1 MGSLKGVF
9 DNGVVS
15 SLKKVL
21 RKTQFFQ
28 ILKRCRKIATYKIAV
43 LKDYYYAIPYAKNRY
58 LSFRRLLENS
68 HNVTYRGITCRKFP
82 TDYLLIQIA
91 VNRVKPDLIIE
102 VGTNHGGSALYLA
115 DLVSTYNSEGKIHT
129 IDIVD
134 LVTEDLVLN
143 DSRITRFL
151 GGFESYDLSNC
162 ADYKTVMVI
171 DDGSHNFNDVMSS
184 LQKFKEVVSLG
195 SYFIVEDGALSYM
208 GWDRHYSGGPLRAI
222 RKFLH
227 SEDSFEVDDEF
238 TKFFGSS
245 TTNNPE
251 GYLRKVR

>member
-1 MGSLKGVF
+1 MNSSLKRVLSKVVF
-9 DNGVVS
+9 

-21 RKTQFFQ
+21 RETRFFQ
-28 ILKRCRKIATYKIAV
+28 ILKRCRKIVWDKAAV
-43 LKDYYYAIPYAKNRY
+43 LEDYFYAIPHSKKRY

-68 HNVTYRGITCRKFP
+68 HNVSYRGVTCRKFP

-102 VGTNHGGSALYLA
+102 IGTNHGGSALYLA
-115 DLVSTYNSEGKIHT
+115 DLVSSYNSQAKIHT

-134 LVTEDLVLN
+134 LVTEDIVLK
-143 DSRITRFL
+143 DSRISRFQ
-151 GGFESYDLSNC
+151 GGFESYDLSNS
-162 ADYKTVMVI
+162 AKYKTVMVI
-171 DDGSHNFNDVMSS
+171 DDGSHCSNDVILC
-184 LQKFKEVVSLG
+184 LQKFKEIVTLG

-208 GWDRHYSGGPLRAI
+208 GWDRHYSGGPLKAI
-222 RKFLH
+222 REFLQAD
-227 SEDSFEVDDEF
+227 DSFEVDKEL
-238 TKFFGSS
+238 TNFFGPS

>member
-1 MGSLKGVF
+1 MMSSLKDSFGE
-9 DNGVVS
+9 VVS
-15 SLKKVL
+15 SLKTVL
-21 RKTQFFQ
+21 RKTRFFQ
-28 ILKRCRKIATYKIAV
+28 ILKRFRKRISDTSAV
-43 LKDYYYAIPYAKNRY
+43 LKDYIYAVPHSKNRY

-102 VGTNHGGSALYLA
+102 IGTNHGGSALYLA
-115 DLVSTYNSEGKIHT
+115 DLVSSYNSQAKIHT

-134 LVTEDLVLN
+134 LVTEDIVLN
-143 DSRITRFL
+143 DSRISRFL

-162 ADYKTVMVI
+162 VNHKTVMVI
-171 DDGSHNFNDVMSS
+171 DDGSHNSKDVMSS
-184 LQKFKEVVSLG
+184 LQKFKEIVSLG
-195 SYFIVEDGALSYM
+195 SYFIIEDGALSYM
-208 GWDRHYSGGPLRAI
+208 GWDRHYAGGPLKAI
-222 RKFLH
+222 REFLQ
-227 SEDSFEVDDEF
+227 SDDSFEVDEEF